1 MPKTRIINGNVV
13 KENISYERE
22 SINQVDFRRRLDCA
36 FLYFVE
42 IHILRIIF
50 ICKYRYIFP
59 YMNIQ
64 RSKND
69 YPVFQCELFNGSKD
83 HFFDITFITE
93 CAHDFMVTSKKHGF
107 VHISAQFDFP
117 PKNTCTSDQQ

>member
-1 MPKTRIINGNVV
+1 MPKTKVINGNLV
-13 KENISYERE
+13 KKNILYERE
-22 SINQVDFRRRLDCA
+22 SINQVDFVEDLTVPFCTLLKYIYCVLFSFASTSIFSLKEHTEEQKRL
-36 FLYFVE
+36 
-42 IHILRIIF
+42 
-50 ICKYRYIFP
+50 
-59 YMNIQ
+59 
-64 RSKND
+64 
-69 YPVFQCELFNGSKD
+69 FQCELFNGSKD

>member
-69 YPVFQCELFNGSKD
+69 YFSVNFLMGQKIIFLISHSSLNALMILWLQAKN
-83 HFFDITFITE
+83 
-93 CAHDFMVTSKKHGF
+93 GF

>member
-1 MPKTRIINGNVV
+1 
-13 KENISYERE
+13 
-22 SINQVDFRRRLDCA
+22 
-36 FLYFVE
+36 
-42 IHILRIIF
+42 
-50 ICKYRYIFP
+50 
-59 YMNIQ
+59 MNIQ

-69 YPVFQCELFNGSKD
+69 YFFLSFLLLFNGSKD
-83 HFFDITFITE
+83 HIFDITCITE